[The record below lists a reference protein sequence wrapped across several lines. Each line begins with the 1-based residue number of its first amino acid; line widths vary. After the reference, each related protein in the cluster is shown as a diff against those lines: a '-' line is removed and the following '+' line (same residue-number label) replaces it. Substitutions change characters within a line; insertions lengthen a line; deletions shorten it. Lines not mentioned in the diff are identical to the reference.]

1 MKLTIDISHY
11 DYQAVKRH
19 VEDGIYDYNGLLARI
34 NKAIANGTPL
44 NVLTSTES
52 NKVYYNEDNSVL
64 LSTNNMSNTFST

>member
-19 VEDGIYDYNGLLARI
+19 VEDGIFDYNGLQARI

-44 NVLTSTES
+44 NASTAAES
-52 NKVYYNEDNSVL
+52 NKAYYNGDTSFTISVD
-64 LSTNNMSNTFST
+64 NTFST